1 MEVREMRES
10 KEILEEIERLTKVC
24 QEHKYGSDE
33 YTRANIRRWALMWVV
48 KMEV

>member
-1 MEVREMRES
+1 MREA

-24 QEHKYGSDE
+24 QENKYGSDE
-33 YTRANIRRWALMWVV
+33 YTMANTRRWALMWVL